1 MRVMPTFFLYSTA
14 HRYAR
19 LPLVNLPGT
28 ASQSAKKGA
37 PAMSRSAPD
46 VTAAQRCPKPRV

>member
-1 MRVMPTFFLYSTA
+1 MRVIPTFFLYSTA

-28 ASQSAKKGA
+28 ASQSAKKGR
-37 PAMSRSAPD
+37 PGYEP
-46 VTAAQRCPKPRV
+46 VGP